1 MNLPK
6 IGWIGTGIMGTA
18 MCRRLMEAGYS
29 CTVYSRTQVKAYS
42 LLDCGACWAET
53 PAEVARQSDII
64 FTMVGYPTDV
74 EQVILAPENG
84 VLAGCRTENSTEIT
98 ENNSPRKIIVDMT
111 TSRPSL
117 AEKIASCAAKKGVS
131 ALDAP
136 VSGGDIGAKNGTL
149 SIMVGGYR
157 ETFDALCP
165 IWEILGKTIH
175 YQGGPGMGQH
185 TKMMNQIL
193 IAGTMLGMCEAL
205 RYAQCVGLDVP
216 HALKSVS
223 TGAAGSWSLT
233 NLAPRVLRDDF
244 APGFKITH
252 FVKDLRIAL
261 DEAYARNLQIPGVEL
276 AERLYSELQDA
287 GLADAGTQAL
297 VQWPK
302 KGE

>member
-6 IGWIGTGIMGTA
+6 IGWIGTGIMGAA

-29 CTVYSRTQVKAYS
+29 CTVYSRTQVKAYP
-42 LLDCGACWAET
+42 LLDCGARWAET
-53 PAEVARQSDII
+53 PAEVARLSDII
-64 FTMVGYPTDV
+64 FTMVGYPMDV
-74 EQVILAPENG
+74 EQVILNPENG
-84 VLAGCRTENSTEIT
+84 VLVGCETKNGNT
-98 ENNSPRKIIVDMT
+98 PKIIVDMT

-117 AEKIASCAAKKGVS
+117 AEKIALCAAEKGVS

-149 SIMVGGYR
+149 SIMVGGGR
-157 ETFDALCP
+157 ETFEALRP

-216 HALKSVS
+216 HALESVS

-261 DEAYARNLQIPGVEL
+261 DEARTRNLTIPGVEL

-297 VQWPK
+297 VQWSPK
-302 KGE
+302 

>member
-1 MNLPK
+1 MNLPQ
-6 IGWIGTGIMGTA
+6 IGWIGTGIMGAA

-29 CTVYSRTQVKAYS
+29 CTVYSRTRTKAQR
-42 LLDCGACWAET
+42 LLDCGARWAET
-53 PAEVARQSDII
+53 PAEVARLSDVI
-64 FTMVGYPTDV
+64 FTMVGYPSDV
-74 EQVILAPENG
+74 EQVILDQENG
-84 VLAGCRTENSTEIT
+84 VLAGCATENGAE
-98 ENNSPRKIIVDMT
+98 RKIVVDMT

-117 AEKIASCAAKKGVS
+117 AEKIASCATEKGAS

-136 VSGGDIGAKNGTL
+136 VSGGDVGAKNGTL
-149 SIMVGGYR
+149 SIMVGGRR
-157 ETFDALCP
+157 ETFDALHP

-193 IAGTMLGMCEAL
+193 IAGAMLGMCEAL
-205 RYAQCVGLDVP
+205 RYAKSVGLDVP
-216 HALKSVS
+216 HALESVS

-261 DEAYARNLQIPGVEL
+261 DEACSRNLPIPGVEL

-297 VQWPK
+297 ALWSK
-302 KGE
+302 D